1 MGPRGAGPD
10 AGSEGLR
17 MKKFSLAEAQALL
30 PVAEALLDRAT
41 ASALLAARLE
51 EKAALLRVR
60 IFHAGGLAVD
70 VDAAFRDASERRSQ
84 KADAANTLGEL
95 ERLGVLVKDL
105 AAGILDF
112 PCDLNGEAV
121 LLCWQ
126 RGEARIGHWH
136 ALDEGFSERQS
147 LNAMA
152 RSGSGSTPDRSGPDD
167 GDGSGRFN

>member
-1 MGPRGAGPD
+1 
-10 AGSEGLR
+10 

-30 PVAEALLDRAT
+30 PVVEVLLDRAT

-60 IFHAGGLAVD
+60 IFHAGGLAVN
-70 VDAAFRDASERRSQ
+70 VEAAFRDADERRQQ
-84 KADAANTLGEL
+84 KKDAEETLAEL
-95 ERLGVLVKDL
+95 EQIGVLVKDL

-112 PCDLNGEAV
+112 PADLNGETV

-136 ALDEGFSERQS
+136 AMNEGFSSRQRLETLSERG
-147 LNAMA
+147 A
-152 RSGSGSTPDRSGPDD
+152 GSRNDPPGFG
-167 GDGSGRFN
+167 GGNSGRLN